1 MKAQFTTT
9 ADRGALQY
17 GELNAPHNSSNSVLI
32 DIHYTS
38 MNPHDWKYYEFL
50 KRLYNSPMPLPKL
63 LLGHDVSGVVVDVGH
78 NVTKFNVGDEV
89 YAMSAK
95 AGAFAEM
102 IAIDQRMT
110 ALKPKNVTHE
120 QAATIPMAALTA
132 LQAWRIAGLSKG
144 ARVLVVGGSGG
155 VGVYA
160 VQLAKAQGAEVTAV
174 CSTKNVELV
183 RSLGADTVIDY
194 TQDDCT
200 QGERRFDIVFDT
212 VGTQSVDTCDGVLNF
227 DGHFISTLTSVG
239 NIGRVFLSRLT
250 SLAGKNR
257 RKLSTLLALPRA
269 TDLLNIC
276 DLIETGKVIPVVDKT
291 FDLADL
297 AQAMAY
303 SKTGR
308 TRGKISIKVR

>member
-9 ADRGALQY
+9 VDRGALQY
-17 GELNAPHNSSNSVLI
+17 GEINNPRASGHGVLI
-32 DIHYTS
+32 DVHNTS

-50 KRLYNSPMPLPKL
+50 KQLYNSPLPLPRL
-63 LLGHDVSGVVVDVGH
+63 LLGHDVSGVVVEVGSK
-78 NVTKFNVGDEV
+78 VTKFNVGDEV

-95 AGAFAEM
+95 TGAFAEM
-102 IAIDQRMT
+102 ITIDQRMT
-110 ALKPKNVTHE
+110 ALKPQNVSHE

-132 LQAWRIAGLSKG
+132 LQAWRIAGLYEG
-144 ARVLVVGGSGG
+144 AHVLVVGGSGG

-174 CSTKNVELV
+174 CSTKNVALV
-183 RSLGADTVIDY
+183 KSLGADTVIDY
-194 TQDDCT
+194 TRQDCT

-212 VGTQSVDTCDGVLNF
+212 VGTQSVDTCDGVLKF
-227 DGHFISTLTSVG
+227 DGHFISTLTSAG

-250 SLAGKNR
+250 SLAGQNR
-257 RKLSTLLALPRA
+257 RKISTLLALPRA
-269 TDLLNIC
+269 KDLVSIC
-276 DLIETGKVIPVVDKT
+276 DLVEAGKVIPVVDRT
-291 FDLADL
+291 FDLTDL

>member
-1 MKAQFTTT
+1 
-9 ADRGALQY
+9 
-17 GELNAPHNSSNSVLI
+17 
-32 DIHYTS
+32 
-38 MNPHDWKYYEFL
+38 
-50 KRLYNSPMPLPKL
+50 
-63 LLGHDVSGVVVDVGH
+63 
-78 NVTKFNVGDEV
+78 
-89 YAMSAK
+89 
-95 AGAFAEM
+95 
-102 IAIDQRMT
+102 
-110 ALKPKNVTHE
+110 
-120 QAATIPMAALTA
+120 MAALTA

-239 NIGRVFLSRLT
+239 NIGRVFISRLT

>member
-1 MKAQFTTT
+1 M
-9 ADRGALQY
+9 
-17 GELNAPHNSSNSVLI
+17 
-32 DIHYTS
+32 
-38 MNPHDWKYYEFL
+38 
-50 KRLYNSPMPLPKL
+50 
-63 LLGHDVSGVVVDVGH
+63 
-78 NVTKFNVGDEV
+78 
-89 YAMSAK
+89 
-95 AGAFAEM
+95 
-102 IAIDQRMT
+102 
-110 ALKPKNVTHE
+110 
-120 QAATIPMAALTA
+120 
-132 LQAWRIAGLSKG
+132 
-144 ARVLVVGGSGG
+144 
-155 VGVYA
+155 
-160 VQLAKAQGAEVTAV
+160 QLAKAQGAEVTAV

-183 RSLGADTVIDY
+183 KSLGADKVIDY
-194 TQDDCT
+194 TREDCS

-250 SLAGKNR
+250 SLAGQNR

-276 DLIETGKVIPVVDKT
+276 DLIETGKVITVVDKT

-297 AQAMAY
+297 ALAMEY